1 MKNILKDI
9 KKTDMLWYLLLA
21 PLCMMASTLF
31 AMSLQPVIDAGLS
44 GDLPAFARA
53 SVRAAAL
60 VVADVLAA
68 YLEDAQRL
76 KIKTACTRRLR
87 DRYFRSFFQQSVQ
100 RFLETDSAVHLS
112 KLTVDAE
119 AVSEKY
125 CENLLRMYRYIW
137 SLLISVTAITTAR
150 WELAVYVVV
159 FSLISVDLPKLFQ
172 KRADTAEEAYLS
184 ASNAHLAAAQEGVR
198 NYLLIRLHALLPA
211 QLKKY
216 GEAAA
221 GVERADRVRQRKRFA
236 VNSAAGGISQMSF
249 VLIIVFAMLLVMQGK
264 LTVGYVMSVSQLLGG
279 IMFPFEMLPG
289 CILSYRTGRKLFN
302 DNEAQ
307 MREAS
312 VKEGTAALP
321 PARRTDRIQL
331 DHVSFAYREDAP
343 LLRDVS
349 LSLEWGGKYALVGAS
364 GSGKSTLSKIIMGFL
379 PPDEGTV
386 TVSGLPLPELDKETL
401 YRVIS
406 YQSQDV
412 TFLTDT
418 IRNNILLGRDLPS
431 PDWERLIRD
440 ARLEDFLAKQPEGEN
455 ALITENGKNIS
466 GGEAQRIGLARCL
479 ARGPRFMIFDEIA
492 ASLDN
497 RNAAE
502 IERTVLSLADAG
514 VLTITHRIFEE
525 NMRRYDRIF
534 FLKDGTVSEQGTWE
548 ELIGKRGGFYQLAV
562 SFQKSSAQ
570 MPSK

>member
-1 MKNILKDI
+1 
-9 KKTDMLWYLLLA
+9 MLWYLLLA
-21 PLCMMASTLF
+21 PLCTTASTLF

-53 SVRAAAL
+53 SVRAAGL
-60 VVADVLAA
+60 VAADVLAS

-76 KIKTACTRRLR
+76 KIKTACTRQLR

-119 AVSEKY
+119 VVAEKY

-172 KRADTAEEAYLS
+172 KKADTAEAAYLS

-198 NYLLIRLHALLPA
+198 NHLLIRLHALLPA

-221 GVERADRVRQRKRFA
+221 GVERADRVRQRKQFA
-236 VNSAAGGISQMSF
+236 VNSAAAGISQMSF

-289 CILSYRTGRKLFN
+289 CILSYRTGRKLFD

-307 MREAS
+307 IREAS

-321 PARRTDRIQL
+321 PTRRTDRIQL

-364 GSGKSTLSKIIMGFL
+364 GSGKSTLSKIVMGFL
-379 PPDEGTV
+379 PPDAGTV

-401 YRVIS
+401 YRVVS

-418 IRNNILLGRDLPS
+418 IRNNILLGKELPS

-502 IERTVLSLADAG
+502 IERAVLSLADAG

-525 NMRRYDRIF
+525 NMRCYDRIF

-562 SFQKSSAQ
+562 SFQKNSAQ